1 MILAVL
7 LALTAATVL
16 LTVAFLGTLRGIAEM
31 RLRLAGHDFTGLEP
45 MRTDPGRPLPE
56 ELKAAF
62 PAWAAAPGG
71 ILFLADDCPTCLRL
85 AGELGSFPHLDRLL
99 FCPVAGDGTEIRVRL
114 PTAVT
119 EIPEPVAAGLLGALN
134 VWITPVLVLQQD
146 GYIVARGLASG
157 AETLE
162 AIEHLWNVTFGETD
176 HHQNGKEGDRW
187 ALISEAN

>member
-62 PAWAAAPGG
+62 PAWTKAPGG
-71 ILFLADDCPTCLRL
+71 ILFLADDCATCLRV
-85 AGELGSFPHLDRLL
+85 AGELGSFTHADRLL
-99 FCPVAGDGTEIRVRL
+99 LCRVTGDGTEIRKRL
-114 PTAVT
+114 PAAVT
-119 EIPEPVAAGLLGALN
+119 DIPEPLAAGLVDAWN
-134 VWITPVLVLQQD
+134 VTMTPVVVLQQD

-157 AETLE
+157 ADTLE
-162 AIEHLWNVTFGETD
+162 AIESLWDVTFGRNDHD
-176 HHQNGKEGDRW
+176 HHGEEGDRW

>member
-1 MILAVL
+1 MILAIL
-7 LALTAATVL
+7 LVLTAATAL
-16 LTVAFLGTLRGIAEM
+16 LTVAFLGTLRGLAEM

-56 ELKAAF
+56 DLKAAF

-85 AGELGSFPHLDRLL
+85 AGELG
-99 FCPVAGDGTEIRVRL
+99 EIVPIVDDLR
-114 PTAVT
+114 
-119 EIPEPVAAGLLGALN
+119 PEVAAGVQDGLRRPGEGDHRRPDVGGDLLLGPLARH
-134 VWITPVLVLQQD
+134 
-146 GYIVARGLASG
+146 ARGLASG